1 MKPASLNEI
10 SAACSLL
17 DRDEGLLRV
26 FIDALPDL
34 VFFKDEEGR
43 YLGCNRAFEAYVN
56 KAEAE
61 IIGRTDGDL
70 FAAELA
76 ASYQELDRRVRES
89 GVALRQEERIVYPD
103 GREVLLDTLKTPFFG
118 AQGFSGLMGVSRDIT
133 SLKQAEAALR
143 ASQASLER
151 AQAVARTGSWQISL
165 VERQLIWS
173 AETYRIFGLPVG
185 TPVSYESF
193 LNAVHPEDRLRV
205 DAAWRAARAGAGLD
219 VQHRVIVDGC
229 VRWVHERAELQYDDE
244 GRLIAGLGTAQ
255 DITEQKHAEGKL
267 KQAAAVFENTAEAVL
282 ITDVDQRIVAVNR
295 AFTVI
300 TGFTEEEA
308 IGQRPT
314 MLSSGRQSARFYR
327 EMWREVSVTGHW
339 QGEIWNR
346 RKNGEIFP
354 ELLTLSVVRD
364 EEGFITHF
372 VGVFSDIS
380 RMKHAE
386 AQLQHL
392 AHYDALTDLPNRVLL
407 NLRLEHSAE
416 RVRRGGKIMA
426 VLFMDIDRF
435 KNVNDS
441 LGHPVGDELLVEIAR
456 RLNGRMRA
464 EDTLAR
470 LGGDEFVILLDRI
483 DRVDD
488 VASFALEM
496 IELMNQPFQLRSG
509 EEVFVGASIG
519 ISIYPDDN
527 DDYQQL
533 IRNADAALYEAKA
546 AGRNV
551 YRFYTEALTIA
562 AQERL
567 ALETALR
574 RALERN
580 ELVLHYQPVV
590 AVASGYT
597 TGVEALVRWRHP
609 ADGLVSPLRFIPMAE
624 ETGLIVPLGIWVL
637 EEACRQGRAWLDGGR
652 VMPIAVNI
660 SSRQFAD
667 GALVDTVRRVLDR
680 SGFPASMLTLEL
692 TESAIMHK
700 PDQAVRV
707 LEELKA
713 IGVKFSIDDFGTGYS
728 SLAYLKR
735 FPVDALKIDR
745 SFVADI
751 VDDENDRMIVSTV
764 VAMARQLQL
773 SVIAEGVETAE
784 QLAFLTR
791 LGCSACQG
799 YLFGHPLEAG
809 ELDFG

>member
-1 MKPASLNEI
+1 MMPASLNEI

-17 DRDEGLLRV
+17 DREEGLLRV

-34 VFFKDEEGR
+34 VFFKDELGR
-43 YLGCNRAFEAYVN
+43 YLGCNRAFEHYVG
-56 KAEAE
+56 KIEAE
-61 IIGRTDGDL
+61 IIGRTDSDL
-70 FAAELA
+70 FSAGLA
-76 ASYQELDRRVRES
+76 ASYTAFDRLVRES
-89 GVALRQEERIVYPD
+89 GVAHRHEEWIVYPD
-103 GREVLLDTLKTPFFG
+103 GREALLDTLKTPFFDARG
-118 AQGFSGLMGVSRDIT
+118 LSGVMGVSRDIT

-143 ASQASLER
+143 ASQASLEQ
-151 AQAVARTGSWQISL
+151 AQAVARTGSWQINL
-165 VERQLIWS
+165 VDRQVVWS

-205 DAAWRAARAGAGLD
+205 DAAWRAAGAGAALD
-219 VQHRVIVDGC
+219 VQHRVFVDGS
-229 VRWVHERAELQYDDE
+229 VRWVHERAELQYDAA
-244 GRLIAGLGTAQ
+244 GRLLAGLGTAQ
-255 DITEQKHAEGKL
+255 DITEQKLSEGKL

-308 IGQRPT
+308 TGQRPT
-314 MLSSGRQSARFYR
+314 MLSSGLQNDSFYL
-327 EMWREVSVTGHW
+327 EMWREVSIKGHW

-346 RKNGEIFP
+346 RKNGEVFP
-354 ELLTLSVVRD
+354 ELLTVSVVRD

-380 RMKHAE
+380 HMKQAE
-386 AQLQHL
+386 ARLQHL
-392 AHYDALTDLPNRVLL
+392 AHYDALTDLPNRILL
-407 NLRLEHSAE
+407 NLRLEHGAE
-416 RVRRGGKIMA
+416 RVRRSGKVMA
-426 VLFMDIDRF
+426 ALFMDIDRF

-441 LGHPVGDELLVEIAR
+441 LGHPVGDELLIEIAH
-456 RLNGRMRA
+456 RLHGRMRA

-470 LGGDEFVILLDRI
+470 LGGDEFVILLDRV

-496 IELMNQPFQLRSG
+496 IELMNQPFQLLGG

-527 DDYQQL
+527 DDYRQL

-551 YRFYTEALTIA
+551 YRFYTEALTLA

-574 RALERN
+574 RALERD

-590 AVASGYT
+590 AVASGFT

-609 ADGLVSPLRFIPMAE
+609 AEGLVSPARFIPMAE

-660 SSRQFAD
+660 STRQFAD
-667 GALVDTVRRVLDR
+667 GTLVDTVRRVLDN

-692 TESAIMHK
+692 TESAIMDK
-700 PDQAVRV
+700 PDQAVAV

-751 VDDENDRMIVSTV
+751 VEDENDRMIVSTV

-799 YLFGHPLEAG
+799 YLFGRPVEAQ
-809 ELDFG
+809 ELDCG

>member
-1 MKPASLNEI
+1 
-10 SAACSLL
+10 
-17 DRDEGLLRV
+17 
-26 FIDALPDL
+26 
-34 VFFKDEEGR
+34 
-43 YLGCNRAFEAYVN
+43 
-56 KAEAE
+56 
-61 IIGRTDGDL
+61 
-70 FAAELA
+70 
-76 ASYQELDRRVRES
+76 
-89 GVALRQEERIVYPD
+89 
-103 GREVLLDTLKTPFFG
+103 
-118 AQGFSGLMGVSRDIT
+118 
-133 SLKQAEAALR
+133 
-143 ASQASLER
+143 
-151 AQAVARTGSWQISL
+151 
-165 VERQLIWS
+165 
-173 AETYRIFGLPVG
+173 
-185 TPVSYESF
+185 
-193 LNAVHPEDRLRV
+193 
-205 DAAWRAARAGAGLD
+205 
-219 VQHRVIVDGC
+219 
-229 VRWVHERAELQYDDE
+229 
-244 GRLIAGLGTAQ
+244 
-255 DITEQKHAEGKL
+255 
-267 KQAAAVFENTAEAVL
+267 
-282 ITDVDQRIVAVNR
+282 
-295 AFTVI
+295 
-300 TGFTEEEA
+300 
-308 IGQRPT
+308 
-314 MLSSGRQSARFYR
+314 
-327 EMWREVSVTGHW
+327 
-339 QGEIWNR
+339 
-346 RKNGEIFP
+346 
-354 ELLTLSVVRD
+354 
-364 EEGFITHF
+364 
-372 VGVFSDIS
+372 
-380 RMKHAE
+380 
-386 AQLQHL
+386 
-392 AHYDALTDLPNRVLL
+392 
-407 NLRLEHSAE
+407 
-416 RVRRGGKIMA
+416 
-426 VLFMDIDRF
+426 
-435 KNVNDS
+435 
-441 LGHPVGDELLVEIAR
+441 ELLVEIAR
-456 RLNGRMRA
+456 RLHGRMRA

-470 LGGDEFVILLDRI
+470 LGGDEFVILLDRV

-527 DDYQQL
+527 DDHQQL

-609 ADGLVSPLRFIPMAE
+609 ADGLVSPLRFIPVAE

-751 VDDENDRMIVSTV
+751 VEDENDRMIVSTV

>member
-1 MKPASLNEI
+1 
-10 SAACSLL
+10 
-17 DRDEGLLRV
+17 
-26 FIDALPDL
+26 
-34 VFFKDEEGR
+34 
-43 YLGCNRAFEAYVN
+43 
-56 KAEAE
+56 
-61 IIGRTDGDL
+61 
-70 FAAELA
+70 
-76 ASYQELDRRVRES
+76 
-89 GVALRQEERIVYPD
+89 
-103 GREVLLDTLKTPFFG
+103 
-118 AQGFSGLMGVSRDIT
+118 
-133 SLKQAEAALR
+133 
-143 ASQASLER
+143 
-151 AQAVARTGSWQISL
+151 
-165 VERQLIWS
+165 
-173 AETYRIFGLPVG
+173 
-185 TPVSYESF
+185 
-193 LNAVHPEDRLRV
+193 
-205 DAAWRAARAGAGLD
+205 
-219 VQHRVIVDGC
+219 
-229 VRWVHERAELQYDDE
+229 
-244 GRLIAGLGTAQ
+244 
-255 DITEQKHAEGKL
+255 
-267 KQAAAVFENTAEAVL
+267 
-282 ITDVDQRIVAVNR
+282 VDQRIVAVNR

-327 EMWREVSVTGHW
+327 EMWREVSITGHW

-426 VLFMDIDRF
+426 ALFMDIDRF

-456 RLNGRMRA
+456 RLHGRMRA